1 VKRRP
6 FAPIRFF
13 EYNDLDQTG
22 REAYYR
28 QREDIWSIMRNQPR
42 RLRIVVSDEETG
54 EEVITATGV
63 ETLILLVAP
72 DTSRDQ
78 EYRRILIGDLEM
90 TVQLLFDILK
100 DVTERIGRGTIVDLS
115 KILDDSLLLEVT
127 EELPSQ

>member
-1 VKRRP
+1 
-6 FAPIRFF
+6 
-13 EYNDLDQTG
+13 
-22 REAYYR
+22 
-28 QREDIWSIMRNQPR
+28 MRNQPR